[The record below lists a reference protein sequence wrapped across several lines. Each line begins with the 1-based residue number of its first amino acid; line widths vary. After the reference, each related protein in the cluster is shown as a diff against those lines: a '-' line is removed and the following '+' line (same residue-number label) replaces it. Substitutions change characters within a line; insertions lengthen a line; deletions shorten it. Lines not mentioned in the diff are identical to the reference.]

1 MAYKGKSEK
10 TKSDAPKQGV
20 RQAAA
25 SSEQGQAFGFTAPAA
40 AAAAVALWCTSI
52 LYVKYKF
59 INKIVTAC
67 CLLHAAACLCLLHAA
82 RFYEQVQL
90 VFIIYFRCESL
101 QWATI
106 TIGALFELFI

>member
-1 MAYKGKSEK
+1 M
-10 TKSDAPKQGV
+10 
-20 RQAAA
+20 
-25 SSEQGQAFGFTAPAA
+25 
-40 AAAAVALWCTSI
+40 
-52 LYVKYKF
+52 KYKF